1 MTKHGEWKDENN
13 ILHSGKIICNKN
25 NINIIDCKTCGFK
38 HAIPLPSVDE
48 LKTFYKEKYYEQDR
62 KIDYAEKQ
70 KEQEKWWGRIYA
82 ERCKKFN
89 NILGEKGRI
98 LDIGCGPGFFMKK
111 AQDLGWQATGIEPS
125 QKASNYAINNLGL
138 DLYNINI
145 ESIDECD
152 FDLKSFDVI
161 YSHGV
166 LEHMRKP
173 NLFFSN
179 AKKYLKDGGL
189 LFYSVAN
196 DFSPLQNIMLEN
208 SSVDPWWVVPPE
220 HLNYFDKL
228 SAENIAINNGFNIV
242 DATATFPIDMFLLMG
257 ENYISDK
264 SLGPSAYKKI
274 VNLEDA
280 ILKSS
285 HKDLLTDMYKNF
297 YNLGIG
303 RQLEITA
310 RNNL

>member
-1 MTKHGEWKDENN
+1 MTLYTEWKDENN
-13 ILHSGKIICNKN
+13 VLHSGEIVCNAN
-25 NINIIDCKTCGFK
+25 NINIIDCKICGFK

-48 LKTFYKEKYYEQDR
+48 LSKFYKEKYYELER
-62 KIDYAEKQ
+62 KINYAEKQ
-70 KEQEKWWGRIYA
+70 KEQENWWGRIYS
-82 ERCKKFN
+82 ERCEKFN
-89 NILGEKGRI
+89 NILGERGHI

-111 AQDLGWQATGIEPS
+111 AQDLGWKATGIEPS
-125 QKASNYAINNLGL
+125 HKASNYAIDNLGL
-138 DLYNINI
+138 DIYNINI
-145 ESIDECD
+145 ESIDECN
-152 FDLKSFDVI
+152 FELKSYDVI

-196 DFSPLQNIMLEN
+196 DFSPLQNIMIEN
-208 SSVDPWWVVPPE
+208 SSIDPWWVVPPE

-228 SAENIAINNGFNIV
+228 SAESIAINNGFNIV
-242 DATATFPIDMFLLMG
+242 NATATFPIDIFLLMG
-257 ENYISDK
+257 DDYISNK
-264 SLGPSAYKKI
+264 SLGLSAHKKI
-274 VNLEDA
+274 ENLEDA

-285 HKDLLTDMYKNF
+285 HKDLLGDLYKNF

-303 RQLEITA
+303 RQLEIIA
-310 RNNL
+310 RNSL